1 MSSANYKPKKQ
12 GMVSFLDFLLLLLI
26 IAVIFFGILIYSVN
40 LSRRS
45 GHDVTRIP
53 FEVNP
58 QGKVGTD

>member
-1 MSSANYKPKKQ
+1 MISL
-12 GMVSFLDFLLLLLI
+12 LDFLVLILI
-26 IAVIFFGILIYSVN
+26 IVLVFFGILVYSIN

-58 QGKVGTD
+58 QGKVGTN